1 MKILITGIT
10 GVLGSRLAERF
21 GEIAEIHG
29 LKRATSSIELLKNPD
44 QIIWHEG
51 DVSNPISLEDALQG
65 IDLVIHAAGLVSFEK
80 KDQALLNKVNV
91 EGTANLVNAMLEKD
105 VKNLIHIS
113 SVAALGKNPDQYSIN
128 ESQQWVDSELN
139 TPYAVSKYLG
149 DLEVWRGVQ
158 EGLNALVLHPSV
170 VLTKVSDNRSSAQIY
185 NYVLEE
191 NSYYPKGS
199 INYIDVRDLVEL
211 TFRLH
216 KQNIW
221 NERIII
227 NADSI
232 SYQSFF
238 SKMASIF
245 GKRSPDREV
254 STAMLRIALFFQG
267 IAKLL
272 RISKSPLNKQT
283 AMMSQ
288 LTMVMDNTKLK
299 SLISFEFTPL
309 EETFVWAISN
319 E

>member
-21 GEIAEIHG
+21 GEIGEIHG
-29 LKRATSSIELLKNPD
+29 LKRASSSMDLLTNSD
-44 QIIWHEG
+44 QITWHEG
-51 DVSNPISLEDALQG
+51 DVSDPISLEDALQG

-113 SVAALGKNPDQYSIN
+113 SVAALGKNPDQDLID
-128 ESQQWVDSELN
+128 ESQQWVDSDLN

-149 DLEVWRGVQ
+149 ELEVWRGVQ

-170 VLTKVSDNRSSAQIY
+170 VLTKVADNRSSAQIY
-185 NYVLEE
+185 KYVLEE

-211 TFRLH
+211 TFRLY
-216 KQNIW
+216 KLELW
-221 NERIII
+221 NERVII

-232 SYQSFF
+232 SYQTFF
-238 SKMASIF
+238 AKMAKVF
-245 GKRSPDREV
+245 GKKAPTKEV
-254 STAMLRIALFFQG
+254 TTGMLKVALMAQA
-267 IAKLL
+267 IAKFF

-288 LTMVMDNTKLK
+288 LTIVMDSTKLK
-299 SLISFEFTPL
+299 SLVSFEFTPL
-309 EETFVWAISN
+309 EETFIWANSN
-319 E
+319 D